1 MHRTHSRAYADS
13 LWTEIETSQW
23 ILGQSLN
30 VRRRMEGNEG
40 RYYY

>member
-1 MHRTHSRAYADS
+1 MDRTHSRVYADS
-13 LWTEIETSQW
+13 LCTEIETSQW

-30 VRRRMEGNEG
+30 VRRRIERNEG